1 MDSESDFVASTL
13 RERVEFENLNESGM
27 KMKCIQRIFW
37 KALYFFIVLDIN

>member
-27 KMKCIQRIFW
+27 KMKCNYSLNSQDTLI
-37 KALYFFIVLDIN
+37 FFIF